1 MQSVSGESASIATE
15 GQVTADHQALEIILH
30 ENEEVYTLQA
40 AEAGSASRMTIYQ
53 SAIRNLP
60 LPPAL
65 WSAFQRACNKEASS
79 QQLAKII
86 KDDPVL
92 SAAILRIA
100 NAPGLGVRIEIV
112 DVGRAISHLGT
123 SLVRTIVSRHSFSA
137 GLAKSGKVYDI
148 QKLWKHGMAVS
159 ALAEIIAYFIP
170 NCHAEQA
177 STLGLFHDIGK
188 MSLNLFPEF
197 IQPAKLETSKG
208 HLMYEYERFS
218 CTHID
223 LGVLLA
229 KHWELPEKII
239 QGINY
244 HHHPAY
250 AEADVIP
257 DDIRA
262 EVFAV
267 YLADLLA
274 IHMGFDTG
282 DSGMV
287 FPHASF
293 ASMLQGATLMEIM
306 HSQKVINEMKRIE
319 NIEF

>member
-1 MQSVSGESASIATE
+1 M
-15 GQVTADHQALEIILH
+15 
-30 ENEEVYTLQA
+30 
-40 AEAGSASRMTIYQ
+40 
-53 SAIRNLP
+53 NL
-60 LPPAL
+60 A
-65 WSAFQRACNKEASS
+65 Q
-79 QQLAKII
+79 
-86 KDDPVL
+86 
-92 SAAILRIA
+92 
-100 NAPGLGVRIEIV
+100 
-112 DVGRAISHLGT
+112 
-123 SLVRTIVSRHSFSA
+123 
-137 GLAKSGKVYDI
+137 SGKVYNI

-159 ALAEIIAYFIP
+159 ALAEMIADFIP
-170 NCHAEQA
+170 DCNAEEA

-197 IQPAKLETSKG
+197 AQPAKLETSKG
-208 HLMYEYERFS
+208 HLIYEYERFS

-239 QGINY
+239 QGIAY

-250 AEADVIP
+250 AEADSIP
-257 DDIRA
+257 GDIRA

-282 DSGMV
+282 DSGIV
-287 FPHASF
+287 LPHESF
-293 ASMLQGATLMEIM
+293 FCMLQGTTLMEIM
-306 HSQKVINEMKRIE
+306 HSKKVNDEMKRIE

>member
-1 MQSVSGESASIATE
+1 MGLGEEKYMQYAQNESGSGQSPFDMVLRDNETISTLSQPESGT
-15 GQVTADHQALEIILH
+15 
-30 ENEEVYTLQA
+30 
-40 AEAGSASRMTIYQ
+40 ASRMTIYQ
-53 SAIRNLP
+53 RAIHDLP

-65 WSAFQRACNKEASS
+65 WDAFQRACNKGDSS
-79 QQLAKII
+79 QKLGKII

-100 NAPGLGVRIEIV
+100 NAPGLGVRVEIT
-112 DVGRAISHLGT
+112 DVGRAVAHLGT
-123 SLVRTIVSRHSFSA
+123 SLVRTIVSKHSFSA
-137 GLAKSGKVYDI
+137 NLAQSGKVYNI

-159 ALAEIIAYFIP
+159 ALAEIVAEFIP
-170 NCHAEQA
+170 NCNAEEA

-197 IQPAKLETSKG
+197 IQPANFDVEQG
-208 HLMYEYERFS
+208 HLRYEYERFS

-223 LGVLLA
+223 VGVLLA

-239 QGINY
+239 QGISY

-250 AEADVIP
+250 AEANAIP
-257 DDIRA
+257 EDIRA

-274 IHMGFDTG
+274 IHLGFDTG
-282 DSGMV
+282 DSSMAL
-287 FPHASF
+287 PHASF
-293 ASMLQGATLMEIM
+293 DSMLKGTSLTHILNGHKLKNEI
-306 HSQKVINEMKRIE
+306 QRIE

>member
-1 MQSVSGESASIATE
+1 MQKESSAT
-15 GQVTADHQALEIILH
+15 GQGIFNIELA
-30 ENEEVYTLQA
+30 ENEELYDLLQP
-40 AEAGSASRMTIYQ
+40 EAGSPSRMTMYHK
-53 SAIRNLP
+53 AIRNLP

-65 WSAFQRACNKEASS
+65 WDAFQRACKKEESS
-79 QQLAKII
+79 QKLANII

-92 SAAILRIA
+92 SASILRTA
-100 NAPGLGVRIEIV
+100 NAPGLGVRVEIT
-112 DVGRAISHLGT
+112 DVARAVSHLGM

-137 GLAKSGKVYDI
+137 GLVKSGKVYDI

-159 ALAEIIAYFIP
+159 VLAEIVAEFIP
-170 NCHAEQA
+170 GCHAEQA

-197 IQPAKLETSKG
+197 TQPAKLEASKG

-218 CTHID
+218 CTHVD

-229 KHWELPEKII
+229 KHWELPEKIV
-239 QGINY
+239 QGISY
-244 HHHPAY
+244 HHHSAY
-250 AEADVIP
+250 AEAAMIP
-257 DDIRA
+257 SDIRA

-282 DSGMV
+282 DSGMIL
-287 FPHASF
+287 PHESF
-293 ASMLQGATLMEIM
+293 SSMLQGTTLMDILASE
-306 HSQKVINEMKRIE
+306 KVSAEMKRIE

>member
-1 MQSVSGESASIATE
+1 MVAYWIEGRSMHKESSATGRSVFNIEL
-15 GQVTADHQALEIILH
+15 V
-30 ENEEVYTLQA
+30 ENEEFSNLLLP
-40 AEAGSASRMTIYQ
+40 EAGSPSRMTMYYN
-53 SAIRNLP
+53 AIRNLP

-65 WSAFQRACNKEASS
+65 WDAFQRACKKEESSRKLAS
-79 QQLAKII
+79 II

-92 SAAILRIA
+92 SAAILRTA
-100 NAPGLGVRIEIV
+100 NAPGLGVRVEII
-112 DVGRAISHLGT
+112 DVARAVSHLGM

-137 GLAKSGKVYDI
+137 GLMKSGKVYDI

-159 ALAEIIAYFIP
+159 VLAEMIAEFIP
-170 NCHAEQA
+170 GCHAEDA

-197 IQPAKLETSKG
+197 TQPAKFETSKG
-208 HLMYEYERFS
+208 HLVYEYERFS

-229 KHWELPEKII
+229 KHWQLPEKII
-239 QGINY
+239 QGISY

-250 AEADVIP
+250 AEAHMIP

-287 FPHASF
+287 LPHESF
-293 ASMLQGATLMEIM
+293 ASMLQGTTLMEIM
-306 HSQKVINEMKRIE
+306 DSKKVSDEMKRIE

>member
-1 MQSVSGESASIATE
+1 MQKESSAT
-15 GQVTADHQALEIILH
+15 GQGIFNIELA
-30 ENEEVYTLQA
+30 ENEELYDLLQP
-40 AEAGSASRMTIYQ
+40 EAGSSSRMTMYHK
-53 SAIRNLP
+53 AIQNLP

-65 WSAFQRACNKEASS
+65 WDAFQRACKKEESIQKLAS
-79 QQLAKII
+79 II

-92 SAAILRIA
+92 SASILRTA
-100 NAPGLGVRIEIV
+100 NAPGLGVRVEIT
-112 DVGRAISHLGT
+112 DVARAVSHLGM

-159 ALAEIIAYFIP
+159 VLAEIVAKFIP
-170 NCHAEQA
+170 GCHAEQA

-197 IQPAKLETSKG
+197 TQPAKLEANKG

-218 CTHID
+218 CTHVD

-229 KHWELPEKII
+229 RHWELPEKII
-239 QGINY
+239 QGITY

-250 AEADVIP
+250 AEAAMIP
-257 DDIRA
+257 SDIRA
-262 EVFAV
+262 EVLAV

-287 FPHASF
+287 LPHESF
-293 ASMLQGATLMEIM
+293 SSMLQGTTLMDILASE
-306 HSQKVINEMKRIE
+306 KVSAEMKRIE